1 MIMIYDNSDI
11 KDEWRTIIR
20 AYSNWFLTKKKW
32 GGLKNTTHPKENI
45 VDWCIKMGINE
56 KNGEF
61 ENWIETG
68 YDDQDIQSVI
78 MGQLANKSSESE
90 VLIID

>member
-1 MIMIYDNSDI
+1 MEQLS
-11 KDEWRTIIR
+11 
-20 AYSNWFLTKKKW
+20 YSNWFLTKKKW

-61 ENWIETG
+61 ENWIEKEG
-68 YDDQDIQSVI
+68 
-78 MGQLANKSSESE
+78 
-90 VLIID
+90 

>member
-1 MIMIYDNSDI
+1 MLYTIQTLCFFRFFGYPNNLSIDFSEDTLDDI

-61 ENWIETG
+61 ENWIEKEG
-68 YDDQDIQSVI
+68 
-78 MGQLANKSSESE
+78 
-90 VLIID
+90 